1 MHRAMLS
8 RGSAPRAQED
18 PMHATRRHTARLLA
32 GAGLATLVAAPARAD
47 TKAEIDAGVAAAL
60 ERLRRMDSAEPLLR
74 VSIAQLIFPRILSGG
89 FIVGG
94 QYGEGALLRN
104 GETVAYYRIAGA
116 SFGLLAGAQTAGL
129 AMLFTKEEALAALQR
144 NDGWEIGTGPS
155 VVMLD
160 RGLQANVTSTTLTEP
175 IYAISF
181 NQQGVMAALS
191 INGTKITR
199 FTPAS

>member
-1 MHRAMLS
+1 MQVACALRA
-8 RGSAPRAQED
+8 GGPD
-18 PMHATRRHTARLLA
+18 PMHATRRHAARLLA
-32 GAGLATLVAAPARAD
+32 GAGLSSLIAAPARAD
-47 TKAEIDAGVAAAL
+47 TRAEIDASVAAAM
-60 ERLRRMDSAEPLLR
+60 ERLRRMDNAEPLLR

-104 GETVAYYRIAGA
+104 GETVGYYRIAGA

-175 IYAISF
+175 VYAISF

>member
-1 MHRAMLS
+1 MI
-8 RGSAPRAQED
+8 
-18 PMHATRRHTARLLA
+18 TRRNAAGLLA
-32 GAGLATLVAAPARAD
+32 GGAFATLSATPARAD
-47 TKAEIDAGVAAAL
+47 TKAEIDAAVAAAM
-60 ERLRRMDSAEPLLR
+60 ERLRKMENAEPLLR
-74 VSIAQLIFPRILSGG
+74 VSVAQLIFPRILSGG

-104 GETVAYYRIAGA
+104 GATVGYYRIAGA

-160 RGLQANVTSTTLTEP
+160 RGLQANMTTTTLSEP
-175 IYAISF
+175 VYAISF
-181 NQQGVMAALS
+181 NQQGVMAALAL
-191 INGTKITR
+191 NGTKITR
-199 FTPAS
+199 FTPTA